1 MAPFGLI
8 EWNEMERNRV
18 ECNRM
23 ERNEINTPL
32 LCLDVS
38 GGMILNSFHSI
49 SFRTAPLHYYFS
61 NLNNGTLLY
70 SISFRSIP
78 LYSINPNRALVFVKK
93 KNLLQVTT
101 FDYSYKKRLIF

>member
-1 MAPFGLI
+1 MKLSGI
-8 EWNEMERNRV
+8 EWSVIGWSENG
-18 ECNRM
+18 
-23 ERNEINTPL
+23 INTPL
-32 LCLDVS
+32 LCLEVS

-78 LYSINPNRALVFVKK
+78 LYSNQSKQSLGICQK